1 MDIYSLFGSQS
12 WIQFTLFQFG
22 PHNILVDSQ
31 IDQNPTRSEST
42 GPIFESQTKTENDDI
57 FDYMFWVYKSPY
69 M

>member
-1 MDIYSLFGSQS
+1 MNSIYNFSIWVPYFEY
-12 WIQFTLFQFG
+12 F
-22 PHNILVDSQ
+22 VDSQ

-57 FDYMFWVYKSPY
+57 FDYMFWVYKRTY